1 MGEEQ
6 EERSSVASAA
16 KRLLKDS
23 GRYLLAGVKA
33 ALSGPATP
41 ADVVFD
47 AWHHGQQELQL
58 ERASVGQL
66 VTACLARHTGA
77 CAEKGV
83 DLLLEQGEG
92 LPEAFVDA
100 GHLEAVL
107 EKVLEVAR
115 EACAHNRA
123 LRVRTGA
130 DTTGGRVV
138 VTIQG
143 DLDGPPPSEAG
154 GTALGIAREILVAH
168 QGELRVERAGYGE
181 ADDNRI
187 GFTLVLPAAAEAG
200 PA

>member
-1 MGEEQ
+1 MGEGQ
-6 EERSSVASAA
+6 DERSSVAQSA

-33 ALSGPATP
+33 ALAGPQTP

-47 AWHHGQQELQL
+47 AWQQGRRELQL
-58 ERASVGQL
+58 QRVPMGQL

-83 DLLLEQGEG
+83 DLLLEQGER
-92 LPEAFVDA
+92 LPEVFADA

-107 EKVLEVAR
+107 DKVIEVAR
-115 EACAHNRA
+115 DACAQNRA
-123 LRVRTGA
+123 LRVRTGI

-138 VTIQG
+138 VSIQG
-143 DLDGPPPSEAG
+143 DLDGPPPSESDGSPLA
-154 GTALGIAREILVAH
+154 TSREVLSEH
-168 QGELRVERAGYGE
+168 GGELRIERAGFGE
-181 ADDNRI
+181 ADTRI
-187 GFTLVLPAAAEAG
+187 GFTLVLPAAEAG